1 MDAPTAVAA
10 DIRYWQS
17 IGFRDPDRMSA
28 WLGAI
33 GFVEHSMHRDPQ
45 DPSLVVHAEWV
56 WPDGAGIMG
65 GSYREGSGVTPPGNA
80 SAYLVT
86 DDPDELVERAV
97 AAGGTLERPVV
108 DQDYG
113 GRGGTVLDPEGNRW
127 SIGSYQPR

>member
-1 MDAPTAVAA
+1 MSEHRSTAA

-33 GFVEHSMHRDPQ
+33 GFEEHAVHRAEQ
-45 DPSLVVHAEWV
+45 DPSVVVHAEWV
-56 WPDGAGIMG
+56 WPAGGGIMG
-65 GSYREGSGVTPPGNA
+65 GSYREGSGVTPPGQG

-86 DDPDELVERAV
+86 HDPDALVARAV
-97 AAGGTLERPVV
+97 AAGGTVDRPVV

-113 GRGGTVLDPEGNRW
+113 GRGGTVLDPEGNRG